1 MHGRPRLNM
10 CVKES
15 KKMNDNYTETQ
26 KKIIIEIRQ
35 LTRSPLIKIV
45 DCLKASK
52 WNKEKAILM
61 LREYAR
67 LRA

>member
-1 MHGRPRLNM
+1 
-10 CVKES
+10 
-15 KKMNDNYTETQ
+15 MNDNYTETQ